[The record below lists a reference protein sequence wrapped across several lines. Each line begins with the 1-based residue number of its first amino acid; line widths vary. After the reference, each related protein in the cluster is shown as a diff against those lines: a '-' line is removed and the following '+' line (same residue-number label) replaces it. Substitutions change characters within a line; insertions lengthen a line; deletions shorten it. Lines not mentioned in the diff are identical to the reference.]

1 MPAHEPTSIKKSQLL
16 GKKKMV
22 REKEDCNPSSLAK
35 KSYASSFNKLSQSE
49 WHKLPLWVSCFCVCV
64 CVCVCVGWSGSQA
77 SVLPSAEWGL
87 ASVLPPSG
95 VEGGGPNSDALSD
108 TGPLVTS
115 PDCRRKG
122 VSQGGK

>member
-64 CVCVCVGWSGSQA
+64 CVCVCVSDGVALRPQSYHLQNGVWPQCS
-77 SVLPSAEWGL
+77 LPAEWRG
-87 ASVLPPSG
+87 G
-95 VEGGGPNSDALSD
+95 VPTLMPCQIQ
-108 TGPLVTS
+108 GPLCLLLTV
-115 PDCRRKG
+115 G
-122 VSQGGK
+122 